1 MTYEAVLLDL
11 YDTLVWSGW
20 AKWERTLAAQ
30 LRVSEAELGRV
41 FDETRPARSVGA
53 HVDHNGDVAAVI
65 EGLGMEP
72 TRELIQE
79 VRSLEE
85 REIMQDIYLFE
96 DSLPVVRELRA
107 RGVRTALVSN
117 CSHNTRPVVERL
129 GLETEFDV
137 LILSFEVGSRKPQPE
152 IYRIALE
159 RLGVSDPSRSVFVDD
174 QAEYCDG
181 GAAVGLQTRLILRP
195 DDPAESFAPS
205 TNGHRV
211 IKDLRAL
218 L

>member
-1 MTYEAVLLDL
+1 MSYEAVLLDL

-20 AKWERTLAAQ
+20 ARWERTLAAR
-30 LRVSEAELGRV
+30 LRVSEAELARV

-53 HVDHNGDVAAVI
+53 HADHDGDVAAVI
-65 EGLGMEP
+65 EGLGLEP
-72 TRELIQE
+72 TLELIQV

-85 REIMQDIYLFE
+85 REIMQDIHLFE
-96 DSLPVVRELRA
+96 DSLPVVRELRT

-129 GLETEFDV
+129 GLESEFDA
-137 LILSFEVGSRKPQPE
+137 LILSFEVASRKPQPE

-159 RLGVSDPSRSVFVDD
+159 RVGITDPSRSVFVDD
-174 QAEYCDG
+174 QVEYCDG
-181 GAAVGLQTRLILRP
+181 AAAVGLETRLILRP
-195 DDPAESFAPS
+195 DEAAGGSARS
-205 TNGHRV
+205 ANGHRI